1 MCGCLCKSE
10 EDIHKELKISRRAEY
25 ISFDKISI
33 IMKQKENNVF
43 KILKENNSSGTG
55 FLCLI
60 PYPDKLN
67 QLPVLITCN
76 HILGS
81 SDIKYGKEIKL
92 SFNNNITKTLVI
104 DESRIVYTSEEKEFD
119 TTIIE
124 IKVNMDSI

>member
-81 SDIKYGKEIKL
+81 SDIKY
-92 SFNNNITKTLVI
+92 
-104 DESRIVYTSEEKEFD
+104 
-119 TTIIE
+119 
-124 IKVNMDSI
+124 